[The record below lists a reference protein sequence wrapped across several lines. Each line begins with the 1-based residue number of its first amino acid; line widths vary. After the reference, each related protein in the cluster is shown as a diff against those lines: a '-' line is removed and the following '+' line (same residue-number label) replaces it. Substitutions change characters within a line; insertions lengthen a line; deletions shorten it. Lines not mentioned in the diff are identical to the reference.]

1 MTKKNYKIILKKI
14 ENVRKKNNVNWMTI
28 LKIALEHNPKQTL
41 NVMKKFITKIVKFQ
55 NFSKKSRFKLFI

>member
-28 LKIALEHNPKQTL
+28 LKIALEHNPKQTFGS
-41 NVMKKFITKIVKFQ
+41 VMKKIHQKDSQI
-55 NFSKKSRFKLFI
+55 SKLFKKIKI

>member
-1 MTKKNYKIILKKI
+1 MTKKNYKIILIKI

-41 NVMKKFITKIVKFQ
+41 GVMKKIHQKDSQI
-55 NFSKKSRFKLFI
+55 SKLFKKIKI

>member
-41 NVMKKFITKIVKFQ
+41 NVMKKIHQKDSEI
-55 NFSKKSRFKLFI
+55 SKLFKKIKI

>member
-41 NVMKKFITKIVKFQ
+41 NVMKNILNKDSEI
-55 NFSKKSRFKLFI
+55 SKLFKKIKI

>member
-1 MTKKNYKIILKKI
+1 MKKKNYKIILKKI

-41 NVMKKFITKIVKFQ
+41 AVMKKIHQKDSQI
-55 NFSKKSRFKLFI
+55 SKLFKKIKI

>member
-41 NVMKKFITKIVKFQ
+41 NVMKKIVKFQ
-55 NFSKKSRFKLFI
+55 IFSKKSRFKLFI

>member
-1 MTKKNYKIILKKI
+1 MEKKNYKIILKKI

-41 NVMKKFITKIVKFQ
+41 EVMKKIHQKDSQI
-55 NFSKKSRFKLFI
+55 SKLFKKIKI

>member
-14 ENVRKKNNVNWMTI
+14 ENVRKKNNANWMAI

-41 NVMKKFITKIVKFQ
+41 SVMKKIHNKDSKI
-55 NFSKKSRFKLFI
+55 SKLFKKIKI

>member
-14 ENVRKKNNVNWMTI
+14 ENARKKNNVNWMTI

-41 NVMKKFITKIVKFQ
+41 EVMKKIHQKDSQI
-55 NFSKKSRFKLFI
+55 SKLFKKIKI